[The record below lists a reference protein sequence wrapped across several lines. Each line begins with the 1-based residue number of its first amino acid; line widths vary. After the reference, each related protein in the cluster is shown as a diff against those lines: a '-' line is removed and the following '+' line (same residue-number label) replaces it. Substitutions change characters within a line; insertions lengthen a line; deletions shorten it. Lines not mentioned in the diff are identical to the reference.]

1 MIKHKETIYVFDISN
16 LIHHIVIHHKDIDKI
31 LLTRI
36 ITFITHF
43 VLIEYYGYICS
54 YQDYNIDKAMFRNY
68 GFKIK
73 DRTLVQ
79 TLIDM
84 WERQFFK
91 YATNELSMC
100 GGKEIGVELNGSNL
114 IIRIKV

>member
-1 MIKHKETIYVFDISN
+1 MIKHKETIHVFDISN
-16 LIHHIVIHHKDIDKI
+16 LIHYIAMHHMDIDKI
-31 LLTRI
+31 LLIRI
-36 ITFITHF
+36 MTFITHY

-54 YQDYNIDKAMFRNY
+54 YQGYDIDKVMFRNY

-73 DRTLVQ
+73 GKTLVR

-91 YATNELSMC
+91 YATNELTTC
-100 GGKEIGVELNGSNL
+100 NVRVIGIELNGHNL
-114 IIRIKV
+114 IIKIKV